1 MLPSSSRW
9 VCRQQRCRNSNQV
22 DPCVDPGCKMPVA
35 GCGSWMLL
43 IGCVS
48 IFSSCR
54 LGLFWLDGLFD
65 SDWLFW
71 FCLRMHPY
79 ILPSEDRG
87 SESKIWEFVNPFR
100 CLSPELFWMYLV
112 ENHVIFPN
120 NVSNWQLTYHFLN
133 FCYTSQAATA
143 TQEILCHC
151 QCQPLFWCFGC
162 CIWICHAAHWEDLGI
177 SKSFFTCH
185 LSPAIGHLS
194 PAKGHPMSHPMS
206 RSQKPFT
213 KMWKSPLMISDEMNR
228 WFPAFKPE
236 DVQLETSLSWN

>member
-133 FCYTSQAATA
+133 FCYPLLKLPQPHKRSFVTVSVNLCFDVLDVAFEFA
-143 TQEILCHC
+143 TQPIEKI
-151 QCQPLFWCFGC
+151 
-162 CIWICHAAHWEDLGI
+162 
-177 SKSFFTCH
+177 
-185 LSPAIGHLS
+185 
-194 PAKGHPMSHPMS
+194 
-206 RSQKPFT
+206 
-213 KMWKSPLMISDEMNR
+213 
-228 WFPAFKPE
+228 
-236 DVQLETSLSWN
+236 